1 MLFRFSLYGFLK
13 NQRYFEPFLVLAF
26 LEKGLSFFEI
36 GLLITLGIL
45 LWFPFCFYIL
55 EIQPLELLQQAQSW
69 AAAVMFFCG
78 AVIANSTAVGGG
90 IIFNPTLQIA
100 FGVSGFSALTLSI
113 IVQCTG
119 MTSGTYGWFKKD
131 QYRSVPKE
139 HIRTIITVVA
149 LSSLAFSALFI
160 WSIRLFP
167 DWLPATMK
175 IASMLISFY
184 VFRLVWNEI
193 SNRESHIQ
201 KLEQSAENGDVANL
215 IREAHILNQTD
226 HPQDEETPMH
236 MDRRI
241 IPWLVLGSLL
251 NIYTAVGA
259 GELLFSHLIKYYK
272 VPAKTAVALGT
283 LAQMIAVLIQCV
295 FLIIFMQEFIIIPLV
310 SIGLLF
316 CLIGGRMAPY
326 ILTRPFIEPFV
337 KHILAFTALG
347 MGITSGA
354 MILANFLS
362 A

>member
-1 MLFRFSLYGFLK
+1 MNAKVELK
-13 NQRYFEPFLVLAF
+13 QAF
-26 LEKGLSFFEI
+26 FYIATI
-36 GLLITLGIL
+36 GVL
-45 LWFPFCFYIL
+45 LWLPFCYFVL
-55 EIQPLELLQQAQSW
+55 EIDPLDLLNKAQSW

-90 IIFNPTLQIA
+90 IIFNPTLQLA

-119 MTSGTYGWFKKD
+119 MTSGTYGWFKKG
-131 QYRSVPKE
+131 QYQHVPKK
-139 HIRTIITVVA
+139 HIRTIIATVA
-149 LSSLAFSALFI
+149 LATLAFSALFI

-167 DWLPATMK
+167 SWLPTTMK

-184 VFRLVWNEI
+184 VFKLVWSEI
-193 SNRESHIQ
+193 SSRESHIQ
-201 KLEQSAENGDVANL
+201 KLEQSAEDGDVANL
-215 IREAHILNQTD
+215 IREAQILNQTD
-226 HPQDEETPMH
+226 HPQEDNAPMH

-241 IPWLVLGSLL
+241 LPWLVLGSLL
-251 NIYTAVGA
+251 NVYTAVGA

-283 LAQMIAVLIQCV
+283 LAQMVSVLIQCV
-295 FLIIFMQEFIIIPLV
+295 FLVIFMGEFIIIPLV

-316 CLIGGRMAPY
+316 CLMGGRMAPF

-347 MGITSGA
+347 MGLTSGA
-354 MILANFLS
+354 MILAKFLGS
-362 A
+362 